1 MKKINIIRLFG
12 FIFLLSLSLAQENKE
27 VSYIRYFESDF
38 NFKAYLSMLSSER
51 RGKNHLSVGYNE
63 LNQPIKIEQITNNG
77 ITKKIEMLTYDTE
90 GRLTEKG
97 EYNENMKYL
106 NLTVYGEKEP
116 WSQEYR
122 VWRFKENEPLSFSNQ
137 QTYFTFVDGE
147 QITKI
152 LFQTIDGQKYGQIE
166 LDYDYL
172 GYLSEERWRDL
183 PSARVI
189 RKFKYKFD
197 ILYHEEKPTTVV
209 QIWEFG
215 YNGELI
221 SNVAVDM
228 APADQLYLRP
238 PPRSNN
244 VLDEVDII
252 AREIKESRI
261 IVPYG
266 AIIPRTDWD
275 ELILV
280 NGERLFVDFFDV
292 SESGIKFRMEGEE
305 EILTLPLHRVRSLT
319 SRVGDVIYPKP
330 INMKTQ

>member
-1 MKKINIIRLFG
+1 M
-12 FIFLLSLSLAQENKE
+12 LSLILGKEIDE
-27 VSYIRYFESDF
+27 VSYVRYFESDF
-38 NFKAYLSMLSSER
+38 NFKADLSMLSSER
-51 RGKNHLSVGYNE
+51 RGKNHLAVGYNE
-63 LNQPIKIEQITNNG
+63 LNQPIKIEQIAQNG
-77 ITKKIEMLTYDTE
+77 VTKKIEMLKYDLE
-90 GRLTEKG
+90 GRLTERG
-97 EYNENMKYL
+97 EYNENMQYL
-106 NLTVYGEKEP
+106 SLTVYDDNEP

-122 VWRFKENEPLSFSNQ
+122 TWRFKANEPLTFTDQ
-137 QTYFTFVDGE
+137 QTHFRFIDGE

-152 LFQTIDGQKYGQIE
+152 LFETIDGQKYGQIE

-197 ILYHEEKPTTVV
+197 IIYHEEKPSTVV

-215 YNGELI
+215 NDGELI

-244 VLDEVDII
+244 ILDEVDII
-252 AREIKESRI
+252 AKEIKESRV

-266 AIIPRTDWD
+266 AIIPRTEWD
-275 ELILV
+275 ELILI
-280 NGERLFVDFFDV
+280 NGDRLFIDFFEV
-292 SESGIKFRMEGEE
+292 SESGIKFRMEGEDE
-305 EILTLPLHRVRSLT
+305 TLTLPLHRVRSLT
-319 SRVGDVIYPKP
+319 SRIGDVIYPKP
-330 INMKTQ
+330 ISIKK